1 MDIIEKINSLVGVR
15 TLPTQGMAEIEKAE
29 KVLQK
34 QKDDNRKTKIIFFAF
49 IVFCEM
55 ISLRT

>member
-29 KVLQK
+29 KGRTIQK
-34 QKDDNRKTKIIFFAF
+34 VICK
-49 IVFCEM
+49 
-55 ISLRT
+55 